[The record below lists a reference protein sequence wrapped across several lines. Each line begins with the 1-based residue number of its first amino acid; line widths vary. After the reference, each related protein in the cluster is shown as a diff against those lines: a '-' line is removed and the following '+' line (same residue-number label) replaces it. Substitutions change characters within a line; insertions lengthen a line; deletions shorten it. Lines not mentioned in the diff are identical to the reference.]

1 MMIFSQISQSSRGNY
16 DDFSEISR
24 SSGILFKKKL
34 YYGAT
39 VVASCE
45 NM

>member
-24 SSGILFKKKL
+24 SSGILFKKK
-34 YYGAT
+34 T
-39 VVASCE
+39 VLWSDGSRF
-45 NM
+45 M

>member
-1 MMIFSQISQSSRGNY
+1 MMILVKLAEVAVFY
-16 DDFSEISR
+16 
-24 SSGILFKKKL
+24 LKKKL